1 MENFIKF
8 ISDNYIIFII
18 ITLVLIFALIGYFVE
33 RKRSKVSFK
42 IDNSEINTQ
51 VEVLNNP
58 EAKNNMP

>member
-18 ITLVLIFALIGYFVE
+18 VTLVLIFALIGYFVE